1 MNLSCLLSRLE
12 ACNEAKTWAS
22 TQPDLETAWATCERP
37 DWMLWLLHNLGH
49 QDPKNYR
56 LFACWCARSTPLQD
70 GRTTWGLLTD
80 ARSKRAVEVAE
91 RFAVGEVA
99 EDERVKARA
108 GAAYAYAAAAYAAAA
123 AADAAAYAA
132 AASAYAAAAAA
143 YAYADYADYAAA
155 AADAADAADAAAADA
170 AAYAAAAAAYA
181 ASAYADYAAS
191 AADAADAAAYAYAA
205 SAYADYADYAYVR
218 RNACSA
224 QASKLRAFFPYATL
238 AAAVA
243 AYKKE
248 S

>member
-108 GAAYAYAAAAYAAAA
+108 GAAYAAAAYAAAA

-132 AASAYAAAAAA
+132 AA
-143 YAYADYADYAAA
+143 
-155 AADAADAADAAAADA
+155 AADAAADAAAA
-170 AAYAAAAAAYA
+170 AY
-181 ASAYADYAAS
+181 
-191 AADAADAAAYAYAA
+191 ADAAAYAYAA
-205 SAYADYADYAYVR
+205 DADAADWMSFYLWLSSIVLA
-218 RNACSA
+218 
-224 QASKLRAFFPYATL
+224 LL
-238 AAAVA
+238 AAAPVEA
-243 AYKKE
+243 A
-248 S
+248 